1 MQEAFSISTGLA
13 KGQRVANLLRMIP
26 IMCDASAVAAGERIS
41 RIAARLVQRS
51 SVAKERESI
60 ISAQRLK
67 VYLLSITSSAVLG
80 LLAALSPFLF
90 IGSLFSGGSIF
101 TPGALAILDIAPLF
115 VTLLVTTLS
124 TGYMNTRMVDGRRP
138 SVVGIIC
145 GLLFWISFM
154 LASTILGLEIA

>member
-1 MQEAFSISTGLA
+1 
-13 KGQRVANLLRMIP
+13 NLLSMIP
-26 IMCDASAVAAGERIS
+26 LMCEASAVAAGERIS

-60 ISAQRLK
+60 IAAQRLK
-67 VYLLSITSSAVLG
+67 VYLLSLTSSAVLG

-90 IGSLFSGGSIF
+90 IGSLFNGGSIF
-101 TPGALAILDIAPLF
+101 TPGTLAVVDVAPLF
-115 VTLLVTTLS
+115 ATLLVTTLT

-138 SVVGIIC
+138 FVVGVVC

-154 LASTILGLEIA
+154 LASTILGLEIV